1 MGSHFA
7 IQRLWRYAS
16 GTEEPGRW
24 KRHWNLSVGGCFVS
38 QPVFCVFLASI
49 SWTWLN
55 RKVAPWCSNHGVS
68 PDLMNTCQCLKHLL
82 QTYANMLYAH
92 RPFKPGKSVRF
103 PGYDWTK
110 SSLPFTLTVETI
122 HLGFPA
128 TDSKF
133 FGSRAFLR
141 FNERRQKRKQSNT
154 VPKQIKWKPCDP
166 KQTCYVDCMSWT
178 NSKKTSRLKVSWQKH
193 NLTKSF
199 GQCWAQSGPNEK
211 ICWMLKTIPETICCS
226 TGFFVYV
233 FGAVL

>member
-7 IQRLWRYAS
+7 IQQLWRYAS

-141 FNERRQKRKQSNT
+141 FNERRKKRKQSNT
-154 VPKQIKWKPCDP
+154 VPKQIKME
-166 KQTCYVDCMSWT
+166 TVR
-178 NSKKTSRLKVSWQKH
+178 SKANMLRWLHVLNKFKENES
-193 NLTKSF
+193 
-199 GQCWAQSGPNEK
+199 AQSVLAKTQFDQIFWAMLGTKRAKWK

-233 FGAVL
+233 FDAI